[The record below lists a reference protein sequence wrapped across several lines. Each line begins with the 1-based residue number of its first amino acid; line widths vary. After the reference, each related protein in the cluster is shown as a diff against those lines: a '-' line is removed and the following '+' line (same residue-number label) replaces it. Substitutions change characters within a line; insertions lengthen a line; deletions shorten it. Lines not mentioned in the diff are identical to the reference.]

1 MPNHAQNSPGSTA
14 LDAATPSGGNQSLPP
29 TDPYLL
35 SEGGIREPPA
45 TLWGSLK
52 YLGPG
57 FILSASI
64 VGSGELIATTLVG
77 AKAGF
82 VLMWFIIFSCLVKV
96 AVQIEFGKHA
106 ISSGESTMASLN
118 TLPGPKFRNAN
129 WSIWTWLLLMIAKMM
144 QVGGIVG
151 GVVLAAVEIFPSLNE
166 MPARAVA
173 SYAIAFSVSLLVYR
187 GYYVLIE
194 RASLIMIGAFTV
206 FTFASLIALQT
217 TEMAITQENLISGI
231 IPSIPVEP
239 LLLLTAIGAFGITG
253 VGGDEIMAYNYW
265 LIEKGYAAY
274 TGPKSDSA
282 DWERRAKGWI
292 RIMYWD
298 ASLAMVAYTLMT
310 VMFYLLGAAVLHRQ
324 GLVPDGQ
331 DLINTLGNMYT
342 QSLGPWAKNLFVL
355 GAVVVL
361 YSTLFAALAA
371 WTRLFADAF
380 GRIGFYDF
388 QVRSSRQWAITV
400 AAWVIPF
407 VWATLFLVMKNPALM
422 VILGGLA
429 TVVILLIVVFA
440 ALYFRYRRL
449 DRRLLPTKVYDITL
463 WISSIAIFLVAIYV
477 VYDNVYMPAY
487 KILFPTP
494 AAEVTQMD

>member
-1 MPNHAQNSPGSTA
+1 MSTHDPYVLQESA
-14 LDAATPSGGNQSLPP
+14 VKEPP
-29 TDPYLL
+29 TTVW
-35 SEGGIREPPA
+35 E
-45 TLWGSLK
+45 SLQ

-82 VLMWFIIFSCLVKV
+82 ILLWFIIFSCLVKV

-118 TLPGPKFRNAN
+118 SLPGPRLYKTN

-151 GVVLAAVEIFPSLNE
+151 GVVLASVELFPGLGE
-166 MPARAVA
+166 MPAKAYA
-173 SYAIAFSVSLLVYR
+173 SYAVAISVSILVYR
-187 GYYVLIE
+187 GYYLLIE
-194 RASLIMIGAFTV
+194 RAALIMIGAFTL
-206 FTFASLIALQT
+206 FTLASLIALQNT
-217 TEMAITQENLISGI
+217 DMAITSNELMTGLIPN
-231 IPSIPVEP
+231 IPSETA
-239 LLLLTAIGAFGITG
+239 LLLIAIGAFGITG

-274 TGPKSDSA
+274 TGPKNDTG

-298 ASLAMVAYTLMT
+298 ATLAMVAYTGMT
-310 VMFYLLGAAVLHRQ
+310 VMFYLLGAAILNRQ
-324 GLVPDGQ
+324 GLVPSGS

-342 QSLGPWAKNLFVL
+342 QSLGPWARSLFVV
-355 GAVVVL
+355 GAIVVL

-371 WTRLFADAF
+371 WTRMFADAF

-388 QVRSSRQWAITV
+388 QNQSSRRLAIGI
-400 AAWVIPF
+400 AAWVIPCM
-407 VWATLFLVMKNPALM
+407 WATLFLVMGNPALM

-429 TVVILLIVVFA
+429 TVVILLIVVYA
-440 ALYFRYRRL
+440 AIYFRYHRL
-449 DRRLLPTKVYDITL
+449 DHRLLPTSLYDTTL
-463 WISSIAIFLVAIYV
+463 WISAIAIFLVAIYV
-477 VYDNVYMPAY
+477 VYDNVYIPARDM
-487 KILFPTP
+487 LVP
-494 AAEVTQMD
+494 